1 MGLLKRL
8 GDLAGYAQRLGQR
21 HPRSIANLYY
31 TRSIDMD
38 TVTISPKFQVV
49 LPKKLREELGL
60 KAGAKMRVVR
70 YGDRIE
76 LLPARRA
83 IEMKGFLKGMDTS
96 VPRDRDRA

>member
-1 MGLLKRL
+1 MWVPS
-8 GDLAGYAQRLGQR
+8 AT
-21 HPRSIANLYY
+21 SIDFRYY
-31 TRSIDMD
+31 NPAIDMD

-60 KAGAKMRVVR
+60 KAGGKMRVVR
-70 YGDRIE
+70 CGDRIE